1 MLCSLSLNWLR
12 DSKSIKNWGG
22 GEGAVTFTHCDFI
35 NIKVNFIVI
44 HPGFLCFAFLI
55 HSLND
60 EVF

>member
-12 DSKSIKNWGG
+12 DSNLIKNEGE
-22 GEGAVTFTHCDFI
+22 EGAVTFTHCDSI

-44 HPGFLCFAFLI
+44 HPGFLCLAFLI
-55 HSLND
+55 HILND